1 MFAQGLGSLLVPV
14 SGEIV
19 EDDYGAG
26 RDLGDQDV
34 ADVCSEGGAIH
45 CSLEDP
51 WRNQCILGQPR
62 DQGLR
67 PPASK
72 RSVHRQPLAPLC
84 PSTQAGQVGFH
95 CRFINEDNPLR

>member
-26 RDLGDQDV
+26 CDLGDQYV
-34 ADVCSEGGAIH
+34 ADVCSEGGAVH
-45 CSLEDP
+45 CTLDDP
-51 WRNQCILGQPR
+51 WSDQCVLGQPR

-72 RSVHRQPLAPLC
+72 RSVHRQPFAAGGP
-84 PSTQAGQVGFH
+84 TAQAGEVGFH
-95 CRFINEDNPLR
+95 SSFVNEDNALR